1 MQFKTLVDA
10 LTHNRSED
18 RFVGFINGQDEEK
31 IISFNAL
38 YERALGLLHVLQ
50 QKGMQQGDYL
60 ILNLNDNE
68 KMVDIFWACQ
78 LGGIIP
84 VPLAIGISDQHRQ
97 KIFNV
102 YQQLVVNSSNSA
114 YLYTDRKTL
123 LKLQTSAASSSE
135 VSALRSISQACAVNR

>member
-31 IISFNAL
+31 IITFNAL

-50 QKGMQQGDYL
+50 HKGMQQGDFL

-68 KMVDIFWACQ
+68 KMVDVFWACQ

-84 VPLAIGISDQHRQ
+84 VPLGNWN
-97 KIFNV
+97 K
-102 YQQLVVNSSNSA
+102 
-114 YLYTDRKTL
+114 
-123 LKLQTSAASSSE
+123 
-135 VSALRSISQACAVNR
+135 